1 MGVDVSGPALGPSSL
16 SARKRSRGV
25 SAGAGAVAG
34 AGKSDSPSIVAP
46 VVLCF
51 FLAGGIVAGD
61 FVIVSCLSTSFSV
74 V

>member
-16 SARKRSRGV
+16 SARNRSRGV
-25 SAGAGAVAG
+25 SAGAGAG

>member
-25 SAGAGAVAG
+25 SAGAGAG

-46 VVLCF
+46 VVLRYFKALNILCKH
-51 FLAGGIVAGD
+51 ADV
-61 FVIVSCLSTSFSV
+61 
-74 V
+74 